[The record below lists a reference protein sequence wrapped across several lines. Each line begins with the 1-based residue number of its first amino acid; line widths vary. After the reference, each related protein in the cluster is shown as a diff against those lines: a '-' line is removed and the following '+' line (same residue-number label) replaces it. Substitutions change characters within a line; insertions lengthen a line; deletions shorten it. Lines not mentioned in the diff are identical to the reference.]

1 MRGIQWNKIHKD
13 KIEQKNH
20 NVQVSMNKKLIASN
34 QPEFW
39 QRIKM
44 KDDHS
49 RNLYHHQINHLR
61 FNKIYSSGER
71 EDEEVP
77 GNYLAKTTEKL
88 KFSKKKDSE
97 IKTSEKT
104 KFSNLN
110 QNNLKILFKNSNKSR
125 GRSNKSGPFSNRNSS
140 SEAPN
145 NGVGAISKG
154 VKIKNPQQTIKFFK
168 KKIHIK
174 RTISQNPKRPRSLS
188 NNMKVLSSKKSD
200 ESGNNREEGEDNF
213 SNWNKKGK
221 TEQPTGWHN
230 NGANIEKVS
239 GFSKAVLASISKIS
253 NTANF
258 TSEDFTAGHMM
269 KKNPNLQQTHT
280 VSPDNKNDQVK
291 NQQNFN
297 PNQKILS
304 MTMKANEN
312 LMVKNSGTIEASSY
326 NSLLSHQNKSFS
338 NTKNERSMNAIVNNK
353 AIVPKKK

>member
-1 MRGIQWNKIHKD
+1 
-13 KIEQKNH
+13 
-20 NVQVSMNKKLIASN
+20 
-34 QPEFW
+34 
-39 QRIKM
+39 M

-49 RNLYHHQINHLR
+49 RNLYHHQINHHR

-71 EDEEVP
+71 DGEEAP

-88 KFSKKKDSE
+88 KLSKKKDSDA
-97 IKTSEKT
+97 KTSEKA

-110 QNNLKILFKNSNKSR
+110 HNNLKILFKNSNKSR

-140 SEAPN
+140 SETPN
-145 NGVGAISKG
+145 TGAGGIPNA
-154 VKIKNPQQTIKFFK
+154 VKLKNPQQTIKFNK

-188 NNMKVLSSKKSD
+188 NNMKVLSSMKSD
-200 ESGNNREEGEDNF
+200 ESGNNREEGEESYANGT
-213 SNWNKKGK
+213 KKGK
-221 TEQPTGWHN
+221 AEQPTNWHN
-230 NGANIEKVS
+230 NGTNIEKI
-239 GFSKAVLASISKIS
+239 AALASISKIS

-258 TSEDFTAGHMM
+258 TSKDFTSGHML
-269 KKNPNLQQTHT
+269 KKNTNPQQTLA
-280 VSPDNKNDQVK
+280 VSPDNRNDPMK

-326 NSLLSHQNKSFS
+326 NSLLSHQSKSFS
-338 NTKNERSMNAIVNNK
+338 NTKNEKSMNAIVNNK